1 MANPFE
7 AESGVYLVL
16 RNDEGWFSLWPG
28 FADVPAGW
36 HVVVGP
42 DTRQA
47 CLTHIEQSS

>member
-7 AESGVYLVL
+7 AESGVFFVL
-16 RNDEGWFSLWPG
+16 RNDEGRLSLWPE

-42 DTRQA
+42 ETRQA
-47 CLTHIEQSS
+47 CLTYIEQSS